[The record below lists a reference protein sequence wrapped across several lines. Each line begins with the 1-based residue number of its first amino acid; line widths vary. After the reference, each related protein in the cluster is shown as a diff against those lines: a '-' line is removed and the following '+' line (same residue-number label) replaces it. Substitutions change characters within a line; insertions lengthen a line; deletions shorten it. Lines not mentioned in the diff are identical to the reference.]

1 VGYFAAFLPKEVLMN
16 VRLVRGSRAFSRLAA
31 LGLTAAVALAP
42 VTFAQQP
49 AGPEP
54 ARSNVAITLTVGK
67 TGAEAQDRKYRFVG
81 QDGNRAAMLVGWRMP
96 IPTAAK
102 SDDGA
107 AAAASA
113 VVNYVYQN
121 IGVSADLEVRILASG
136 AVALSGTL
144 EVSGTREGK
153 AGEKMPIIG
162 TFSQRLVV
170 NTTPKK
176 KIRVAEGPDPEG
188 GTLHVDLE
196 VEVLD

>member
-1 VGYFAAFLPKEVLMN
+1 MDA
-16 VRLVRGSRAFSRLAA
+16 RLVGGSRAFSKLAA
-31 LGLTAAVALAP
+31 LGLATVLVSAAAAQ
-42 VTFAQQP
+42 AQQAAP
-49 AGPEP
+49 SPGSQ
-54 ARSNVAITLTVGK
+54 SNVAITLTVGK
-67 TGAEAQDRKYRFVG
+67 TGAEGQDRAYRFVG

-102 SDDGA
+102 PAEGSA
-107 AAAASA
+107 PSASP

-121 IGVSADLEVRILASG
+121 IGVSADLDVRILSSG
-136 AVALSGTL
+136 AVALGGTL

-153 AGEKMPIIG
+153 ALASGENLPIIG
-162 TFSQRLVV
+162 TFSQRLMVKA
-170 NTTPKK
+170 TPKT